1 MHLPKDEGTSF
12 EPCPAGTHAARCVG
26 FIDLGS
32 HAQEYAGE
40 NKGPRRLILLS
51 FEIPGERRDDGK
63 PFVISKRYTW
73 SVHEKANLRK
83 DLESWRSKRF
93 ADTDFGPGGFDIRNV
108 LDKPCT
114 ITVNHTE
121 KEGRTYVNIAAIGAA
136 MKGINMPPRET
147 SLTYVALVSDLF
159 DQAAFDGLSERMKEM
174 IQKSPEWAAIRRG
187 GGRQSY
193 GEASGSRQRVEHQR
207 EAVDDDRFPGD
218 IPFPE
223 SADDYGADS
232 SMAA

>member
-32 HAQEYAGE
+32 HLQEYAGE
-40 NKGPRRLILLS
+40 AKGLRRLILLT

-63 PFVISKRYTW
+63 PFLISKRYTW
-73 SVHEKANLRK
+73 SVHEKSNLRK

-93 ADTDFGPGGFDIRNV
+93 VETDFGPGGFDIRNV

-121 KEGRTYVNIAAIGAA
+121 KEGKTYTNIASIGAA
-136 MKGINMPPRET
+136 MKGVVMPERET
-147 SLTYVALVSDLF
+147 DITYVALVSDLF
-159 DQAAFDGLSERMKEM
+159 DQEAYDGLSDRMKEM
-174 IQKSPEWAAIRRG
+174 IGKSPEWEALRRPAPAG
-187 GGRQSY
+187 QSY
-193 GEASGSRQRVEHQR
+193 REASGGRS
-207 EAVDDDRFPGD
+207 APPPNNDDDFPGD
-218 IPFPE
+218 IPLP
-223 SADDYGADS
+223 SSPDDYGAADYLR
-232 SMAA
+232 AG